1 VFTLNTITFIGNL
14 LHRVSRLPFA
24 GVLNRK
30 VSYKKRHEHGSVIC
44 ISRYINAR
52 QLRYPLFAGSVL
64 LLLAAVYS
72 DANKLSIEPLVELL
86 GIILIIMTAAIWG
99 R

>member
-1 VFTLNTITFIGNL
+1 MSL
-14 LHRVSRLPFA
+14 
-24 GVLNRK
+24 LNRK
-30 VSYKKRHEHGSVIC
+30 VSYKKRAESGAVIY

-72 DANKLSIEPLVELL
+72 DANKLSIEPLIELT
-86 GIILIIMTAAIWG
+86 GIILIVITAAIW
-99 R
+99 RK